1 MAGIPNSVPESM
13 TAQCDGQPASSTD
26 LAPLAFAGFA
36 HFTALQ
42 VRDGQVRG
50 LDLHLQRLRE
60 ASMAMFG
67 RALADEDVKNYLRSA
82 LRPDHT
88 GSVSLTVTVYSA
100 AGEFTA
106 VDGMEPLRMLART
119 STPYSGPQGP
129 LRLDIVNHERVLP
142 EVKHVGEIA
151 KTWFLRKAVERGF
164 DDAAFMNTKGH
175 LSEATIWNLAFWDGS
190 SVLWPQAQMLRGT
203 TMCIVMRQLERMGI
217 SQRHA
222 DITME
227 LLPSLQGAV
236 VMNSWTPAVE
246 VRCVGAIDIPSS
258 PQFVALLHRA
268 FAAEPCVEI

>member
-1 MAGIPNSVPESM
+1 MAGISNIVPQGM
-13 TAQCDGQPASSTD
+13 TAQCDGRLASSAD
-26 LAPLAFAGFA
+26 LAPLAFSGYA

-42 VRDGQVRG
+42 VRDGKVRG

-60 ASMAMFG
+60 ASMTLFD
-67 RALADEDVKNYLRSA
+67 RALADDVIKNHIRSA
-82 LRPDHT
+82 LQMSRENSL
-88 GSVSLTVTVYSA
+88 SVMATVYSS

-106 VDGMEPLRMLART
+106 VDSGEPLRMLVRT
-119 STPYSGPQGP
+119 SSPFSGPRGP

-151 KTWFLRKAVERGF
+151 KTWFLRQAVAHGF
-164 DDAAFMNTKGH
+164 DDAAFTDAKGR

-190 SVLWPQAQMLRGT
+190 TVLWPQAAMLRGT
-203 TMCIVMRQLERMGI
+203 TMSIVMRQLERMGI

-227 LLPSLQGAV
+227 SLASLQGAV

-246 VRCVGAIDIPSS
+246 VRRLGTIDIPSS
-258 PQFVALLHRA
+258 PEFVALLHRA
-268 FAAEPCVEI
+268 FAEEPLMAI